1 MAPSEL
7 EKLLYDSRRNA
18 MLGWV
23 LIALLAGTAVGI
35 GVSTGLLWSVFA
47 LSILILALLPP
58 LAYRSSY
65 VMLPWEVLLMAALP
79 IVGLAIGS
87 PRLSGRFTVYFA
99 IAAIALV
106 IGVELQSFTSIRFP
120 PWFAVV
126 LVVVATLASAALW
139 GLLQWGFDVYA
150 GTEYI
155 MSQSSNAQQANDEL
169 MYEWLY
175 SAAAGIVAGVTF
187 ALYFRW
193 RQDSVETMLEDI
205 DDIQQRGDHR

>member
-1 MAPSEL
+1 MPPSEL

-18 MLGWV
+18 MLGWL
-23 LIALLAGTAVGI
+23 LIVLLAGTAVGI
-35 GVSTGLLWSVFA
+35 VVSTGPLWSVFA
-47 LSILILALLPP
+47 IGVLALALLPP
-58 LAYRSSY
+58 LAYRSPY
-65 VMLPWEVLLMAALP
+65 VMLPWEVLLMAAMP

-99 IAAIALV
+99 IAAVALV
-106 IGVELQSFTSIRFP
+106 VAVELQSFTSIRFP

-150 GTEYI
+150 GTSYI
-155 MSQSSNAQQANDEL
+155 TTNDDL

-175 SAAAGIVAGVTF
+175 SATAGIVAGVTF

-193 RQDSVETMLEDI
+193 RRDSVDVMLQEAEE
-205 DDIQQRGDHR
+205 IQHGGDYQ